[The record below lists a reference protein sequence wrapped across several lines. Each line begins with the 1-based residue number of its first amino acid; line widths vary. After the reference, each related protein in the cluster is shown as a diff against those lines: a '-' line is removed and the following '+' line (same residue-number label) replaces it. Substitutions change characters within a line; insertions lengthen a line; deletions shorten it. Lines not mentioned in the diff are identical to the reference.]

1 MRLVSQ
7 DKKGRGRI
15 GRELSRYN
23 ENGWTRKIETGTETE
38 KYKNIVKPRKEER
51 IGGKG

>member
-1 MRLVSQ
+1 MVSQ
-7 DKKGRGRI
+7 EKKGRGRI

-23 ENGWTRKIETGTETE
+23 ENGWTRKIEGTETE